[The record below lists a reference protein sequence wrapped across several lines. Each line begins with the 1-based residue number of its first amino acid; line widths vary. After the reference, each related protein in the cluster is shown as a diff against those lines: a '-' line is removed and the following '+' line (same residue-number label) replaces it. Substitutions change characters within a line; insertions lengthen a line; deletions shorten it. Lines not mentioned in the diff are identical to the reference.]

1 MKWNVPGARV
11 AGAGV
16 ERTACAWAGAECTP
30 REAVRN
36 PTSRTW
42 LDPRPPKT
50 LGPLGLVSL
59 EPSQALA
66 GRLSKGPAI
75 PSLPWGRGLVEGREL
90 GPSAWK
96 EFRGQREAAGQA
108 SGRHAAAASG
118 LRQQGRYRAVFRAA
132 SSLGVGAGVS
142 QVWEPRTVS
151 AQLRPP
157 TPHLLGVC
165 GKESHPLRRIG
176 DKGACIGG
184 LRPAPLSRPFRWAC
198 VTEAH
203 TEI

>member
-118 LRQQGRYRAVFRAA
+118 LRQQGRYRAVFRA
-132 SSLGVGAGVS
+132 
-142 QVWEPRTVS
+142 
-151 AQLRPP
+151 
-157 TPHLLGVC
+157 
-165 GKESHPLRRIG
+165 
-176 DKGACIGG
+176 
-184 LRPAPLSRPFRWAC
+184 PAPWGLGRGSARSGSPGLCQLSSVHPHPTCWASAGRSP
-198 VTEAH
+198 TL
-203 TEI
+203 

>member
-75 PSLPWGRGLVEGREL
+75 PSLPWG
-90 GPSAWK
+90 
-96 EFRGQREAAGQA
+96 
-108 SGRHAAAASG
+108 
-118 LRQQGRYRAVFRAA
+118 
-132 SSLGVGAGVS
+132 
-142 QVWEPRTVS
+142 
-151 AQLRPP
+151 
-157 TPHLLGVC
+157 
-165 GKESHPLRRIG
+165 
-176 DKGACIGG
+176 
-184 LRPAPLSRPFRWAC
+184 
-198 VTEAH
+198 
-203 TEI
+203 